1 MAGNTIITPTWNAR
15 EVARVASNATKFVGA
30 ITRKLS
36 DDFIVSGTKVGATV
50 GLRLPQR
57 FITTKGQALQ
67 PQAIVDSIVPVTIT
81 DQANIGYGWS
91 SFSETL
97 ELQDMYDRYVNPAGY
112 QMANTMDKDGLF
124 RCYQDVFNIEG
135 TPAQIPN
142 TNLTYLNAA
151 ARLTNFAVPD
161 RPRKVF
167 INSLMRAVIVNANL
181 NLFNPPK
188 EISELWTNAMFASAA
203 LSWDEWFEDVN
214 TFPHVFGPQGGV
226 PLTFG
231 AGQTGPLLVTNGWT
245 AVAALRLNKGDVF
258 TIAGCFAINPQAYQ
272 STTQLLQF
280 VVTAPVSSDGAGN
293 ATIPIYPPIIPAT
306 TGNAY
311 ATCDVSPASGAALTL
326 VGAAGA
332 VSPQGLGFHPEAFV
346 CASADLVLPRVGEAK
361 RVRLP
366 AMGVSMRYWQA
377 SDIMTD
383 QHPSRLDVIYGF
395 KTFRPEFAVRIA
407 S

>member
-1 MAGNTIITPTWNAR
+1 M
-15 EVARVASNATKFVGA
+15 
-30 ITRKLS
+30 
-36 DDFIVSGTKVGATV
+36 VSGTKVGATV

-67 PQAIVDSIVPVTIT
+67 PQGLVDQIVPVSIT

-112 QMANTMDKDGLF
+112 QLANTMDKDGLG
-124 RCYQDVFNIEG
+124 RVYQDVFAVEG
-135 TPAQIPN
+135 VPGTIPN
-142 TNLTYLNAA
+142 LNLTYLNAA
-151 ARLTNFAVPD
+151 ARLTNMAVPD
-161 RPRKVF
+161 RPRRMF
-167 INSLMRAVIVNANL
+167 INSLMRATIVNANL
-181 NLFNPPK
+181 NLFNPQK
-188 EISELWTNAMFASAA
+188 AIGELWQDAMFSGTA
-203 LSWDEWFEDVN
+203 LSWDEWYEDVN
-214 TFPHVFGPQGGV
+214 LFPHVVGPQGGV
-226 PLTFG
+226 PLVFG
-231 AGQTGPLLVTNGWT
+231 ANQTGTQLVTNGWS
-245 AVAALRLNKGDVF
+245 AVAAARLNKGDIIWVD
-258 TIAGCFAINPQAYQ
+258 GCFAINPQSYQ

-293 ATIPIYPPIIPAT
+293 ATIPIYPPIIPVGS
-306 TGNAY
+306 GNAF
-311 ATCDVSPASGAALTL
+311 ATCDVSPASGAAIT
-326 VGAAGA
+326 VFGVAGK

-366 AMGVSMRYWQA
+366 QMGISMRYWQA

-395 KTFRPEFAVRIA
+395 KTFRPEFAIRIA